1 MIIETITLDSALRIT
16 LLDQTRHY
24 FGGYFHVKLL
34 AFCDIPLERAYFEHE
49 AEFRDAVGKMGPSV
63 RFERVLE
70 KMAVPES
77 GIEAVRSQLIQAFHE
92 TAGTYLAV
100 PDFAPRF
107 VRSEYRK
114 CVKKRNSQVDRL
126 KTEGRRL
133 KYTCVFSKLMQ

>member
-1 MIIETITLDSALRIT
+1 MIIETIALDSDLSIT

-24 FGGYFHVKLL
+24 FGGYFHVKVL
-34 AFCDIPLERAYFEHE
+34 AYCDVPLERSYFDSD
-49 AEFRDAVGKMGPSV
+49 AEFSDAAAKIGTSV

-77 GIEAVRSQLIQAFHE
+77 EIEAVRSQLTQAFHD
-92 TAGTYLAV
+92 TTKAYLSV

-114 CVKKRNSQVDRL
+114 RL
-126 KTEGRRL
+126 KKSAQSRNLRA
-133 KYTCVFSKLMQ
+133 

>member
-1 MIIETITLDSALRIT
+1 MILDTITYSALRIT

-34 AFCDIPLERAYFEHE
+34 AFCDIPLEESYFEHE
-49 AEFRDAVGKMGPSV
+49 AEFRDAVAKLGPSV

-77 GIEAVRSQLIQAFHE
+77 GIDAVRGQLTQAFHE
-92 TAGTYLAV
+92 TAGTYLSV

-107 VRSEYRK
+107 VRSEYLKRI
-114 CVKKRNSQVDRL
+114 KKRNSMSV
-126 KTEGRRL
+126 
-133 KYTCVFSKLMQ
+133 TCHYP